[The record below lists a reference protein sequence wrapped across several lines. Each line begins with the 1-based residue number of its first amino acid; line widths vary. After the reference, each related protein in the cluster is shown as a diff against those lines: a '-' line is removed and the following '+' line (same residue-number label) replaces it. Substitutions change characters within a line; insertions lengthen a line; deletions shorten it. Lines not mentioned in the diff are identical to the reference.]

1 MTCILQVQPKSNQ
14 HLQLFCC
21 CTYEHT
27 LLYTC
32 DDYTTQYNCDP
43 PTPRQNS
50 PATMQPQR
58 KPTHHVIDRQQ
69 HVSFHHNIRISLL
82 LSALFLRRHNPEVTV
97 GRILLGSLRLS
108 GTLLR
113 DLAPTTRSR
122 ISGTTALGRGG
133 SVDEALVRKPLAADE
148 LLGEVA
154 RIDGRAAA
162 VDGFGDELGFSG
174 EEDEVGDELLGC
186 EGLC

>member
-1 MTCILQVQPKSNQ
+1 
-14 HLQLFCC
+14 
-21 CTYEHT
+21 
-27 LLYTC
+27 
-32 DDYTTQYNCDP
+32 
-43 PTPRQNS
+43 
-50 PATMQPQR
+50 MQPQR
-58 KPTHHVIDRQQ
+58 MPTHHVNDRQQ
-69 HVSFHHNIRISLL
+69 HTSFHHTSRNSLL
-82 LSALFLRRHNPEVTV
+82 LSTLLLRRNNPEVAV

-113 DLAPTTRSR
+113 NLAPTTRSR

-162 VDGFGDELGFSG
+162 VDGFSNELGFRG

-186 EGLC
+186 ERVC